1 MMTQQITREQKTG
14 TCWCYSAR
22 IASKRSEERH
32 HKRRGY
38 GITRNRHLYHE
49 RKCDLYDGR
58 WDLQNVKPEHAHPE
72 DLDSEDETPEGPS
85 GMNPKCDCAGEIG
98 FGLTLREIDERTPD
112 EYVILR
118 MYHEETCP
126 LSIFNPTETPV
137 GTPR

>member
-98 FGLTLREIDERTPD
+98 FGLTLQELDERTPD
-112 EYVILR
+112 EYVVLR
-118 MYHEETCP
+118 IYHEQNCP
-126 LSIFNPTETPV
+126 LAIFNPTESPP
-137 GTPR
+137 GTPY